1 MQVFEVLN
9 SIETKLIP
17 GNNSQIKE
25 IISPNKDKVYLITDD
40 DKKLIFILKGERSTL
55 VYHFIAQKLAKEIR
69 KLKRGFFG
77 IEEIK
82 TEEQAAKIMEMVVDD
97 TGSIKEFVNPDIH
110 SKEDPIMDPN
120 NTNVVLL
127 NTDPAWRKRI
137 QPSNIQVFKKKQN
150 TDIIFDNIDKNPLDP
165 NYKTDLVIINTS
177 IYTPTKNLTNFLKD
191 RKEEKVYEKIGE
203 LTEGK
208 FFSPEYNCRF
218 IVKGEYINSIELIR
232 KKDQLNSSSD
242 KINAPI
248 LFIRRIVTERS
259 IETLKNSFDL
269 PKTETIDELINR
281 VREEK
286 AEVEKE
292 KAEKEPLLS
301 SLDSIKD
308 KKS

>member
-1 MQVFEVLN
+1 MQVFEVLS

-25 IISPNKDKVYLITDD
+25 LINPEKAYLITDD
-40 DKKLIFILKGERSTL
+40 NSKIIFILKGKSTL
-55 VYHFIAQKLAKEIR
+55 VYHLIAQKLAKEIR

-82 TEEQAAKIMEMVVDD
+82 SEEQAARIMGMVGDD

-120 NTNVVLL
+120 NTNVVFL

-137 QPSNIQVFKKKQN
+137 QPSNVQVFKKKQN
-150 TDIIFDNIDKNPLDP
+150 TDLIFDNINKNPLDP

-191 RKEEKVYEKIGE
+191 RKEENVYEKIGE

-218 IVKGEYINSIELIR
+218 IVKGENINSIELIR
-232 KKDQLNSSSD
+232 KKDKLNQSSD

-269 PKTETIDELINR
+269 PKTETIDELIAR

-286 AEVEKE
+286 AKSEH
-292 KAEKEPLLS
+292 LLS
-301 SLDSIKD
+301 SLEEMKD

>member
-1 MQVFEVLN
+1 MLVFEVLI
-9 SIETKLIP
+9 SIETKLIS
-17 GNNSQIKE
+17 GNNSQIKDLINPE
-25 IISPNKDKVYLITDD
+25 KAYLITDD
-40 DKKLIFILKGERSTL
+40 DRKIIFILKGNSTL
-55 VYHFIAQKLAKEIR
+55 VYHLIAQKLAKEIR

-82 TEEQAAKIMEMVVDD
+82 SEEQAAKIMEMVADD
-97 TGSIKEFVNPDIH
+97 TGSIKEFVNPDVH
-110 SKEDPIMDPN
+110 SKEDPLMDTN

-127 NTDPAWRKRI
+127 NIDPAWRKKI
-137 QPSNIQVFKKKQN
+137 LPSNIQVFKRKQN
-150 TDIIFDNIDKNPLDP
+150 TDMIFDNITKNPLDP

-191 RKEEKVYEKIGE
+191 RKEEDVYEKIGE

-269 PKTETIDELINR
+269 PKTETIDELITR

-286 AEVEKE
+286 AKSEHLV
-292 KAEKEPLLS
+292 S
-301 SLDSIKD
+301 SLEEMKD